1 MKNLKVSA
9 KLLVAFGVVLAL
21 MVVMAIISV
30 SSTQRINGLVDE
42 FYNKSYL
49 NTQKSEQIAK
59 DLQMAAKNMLVA
71 VIDSDPTEKENRL
84 RLASENL
91 TEAEANIEFLRGNYR
106 GDMNDVEQTY
116 DQLEVVNSIFSDFSY
131 LAYEGKTEEAYAL
144 YKANI
149 VSALNIAIN
158 HTDAIVEF
166 ASTNADTEYDGAK
179 DTGLL
184 TTLVVIGASVLSVII
199 GIAMA
204 TYITKMLTSG
214 ISQAEAAAVKMSGGN
229 FDVSVT
235 YDSEDEVGVL
245 CKSIKNFADGSKQI
259 IGDISHITA
268 ELSDGNFTVRSKNE
282 NIYVGEF
289 SEIISSLNHLTDR
302 LNEVLGRIN
311 ESADQVASGS
321 EQVSGGAQALS
332 QGATEQA
339 SSVEELAATVHIISD
354 QINENAANANEAND
368 RTNLAVSEMN
378 LANDKMKELV
388 GAMDEISASSDETQ
402 KIIKTIEDI
411 AFQTNILAL
420 NAAVE
425 AARAGAA
432 GKGFAVVADEV
443 RNLAGKSAEAAKN
456 TTSLIENTVA
466 AINKGNSLVSD
477 VAEKMSNV
485 MEASNV
491 VADLNVKISEASK
504 QSADSVTQV
513 TVGIEQISSVVQT
526 NSATAEESAAA
537 SEELSG
543 QASMLKE
550 MVSDFKFR
558 AY

>member
-1 MKNLKVSA
+1 MKNLKIAA
-9 KLLVAFGVVLAL
+9 KLIVAFGCVLAL
-21 MVVMAIISV
+21 MVIMAVMSII
-30 SSTQRINGLVDE
+30 STQRINTLVAT
-42 FYNKSYL
+42 FYNKSYV
-49 NTQKSEQIAK
+49 NTQKAERISADIHTG
-59 DLQMAAKNMLVA
+59 AKNMLVA
-71 VIDSDPTEKENRL
+71 IVDGDPAETESRL
-84 RLASENL
+84 RMANDNL
-91 TEAEANIEFLRGNYR
+91 TDAQENIEFLKGNYR
-106 GDMNDVEQTY
+106 GDMNDVTTIAEQL
-116 DQLEVVNSIFSDFSY
+116 QIVVDSYMEFSED
-131 LAYEGKTEEAYAL
+131 AYAGKTEEAYAV
-144 YKANI
+144 YEANI
-149 VSALNIAIN
+149 VGALKIASEHAN
-158 HTDAIVEF
+158 NIVEF
-166 ASTNADTEYDGAK
+166 AGNNAEKEFEGAHSTGVITEIIIAVAA
-179 DTGLL
+179 
-184 TTLVVIGASVLSVII
+184 VVAIII
-199 GIAMA
+199 GLAMA
-204 TYITKMLTSG
+204 TYITKMIVSG
-214 ISQAEAAAVKMSGGN
+214 VTQAEQAAVKMSSGDFN
-229 FDVSVT
+229 IDVT
-235 YDSEDEVGVL
+235 YDSQDEVGVL
-245 CKSIKNFADGSKQI
+245 CNSIKNFAGGSKQI
-259 IGDISHITA
+259 IGDISHITG
-268 ELSDGNFTVRSKNE
+268 ELADGNFTVKSMNE
-282 NIYVGEF
+282 NMYVGEF
-289 SEIISSLNHLTDR
+289 SAIISSLNHLIDR

-339 SSVEELAATVHIISD
+339 SSVEELAATVHIISE

-477 VAEKMSNV
+477 VADKMSNV
-485 MEASNV
+485 MEASSV
-491 VADLNVKISEASK
+491 VADLNVKISDASK

>member
-9 KLLVAFGVVLAL
+9 KLLVAFGTVLLL
-21 MVVMAIISV
+21 MIIMAVISLT
-30 SSTQRINGLVDE
+30 STNRINGLVDT
-42 FYNKSYL
+42 FYSRSYL
-49 NTQKSEQIAK
+49 NTQRSEQVSK
-59 DLQMAAKNMLVA
+59 DLQMAAKNMFA
-71 VIDSDPTEKENRL
+71 AMIDQDQADIESRL
-84 RLASENL
+84 RLANENL
-91 TEAEANIEFLRGNYR
+91 TNAEENLEFLRGNYR
-106 GDMNDVEQTY
+106 GDMNDVEMTSE
-116 DQLEVVNSIFSDFSY
+116 QLNIIKGVFSDFAEY
-131 LAYEGKTEEAYAL
+131 AYSGSVEEAYAI
-144 YKANI
+144 YETNI
-149 VSALNIAIN
+149 VDALLKAVE
-158 HTDAIVEF
+158 HTDNMVEY
-166 ASTNADTEYDGAK
+166 ASQRGDEEHKNVK
-179 DTGLL
+179 DTGII
-184 TTLVVIGASVLSVII
+184 TIIIVIVASVLAIII
-199 GIAMA
+199 GLAMA
-204 TYITKMLTSG
+204 TYITKMLTNG
-214 ISQAEAAAVKMSGGN
+214 ISQAEMAAVKMSSGDFN
-229 FDVSVT
+229 IDVT
-235 YDSEDEVGVL
+235 YDSQDEVGVL
-245 CKSIKNFADGSKQI
+245 CNSIKNFAGGSKQI
-259 IGDISHITA
+259 IGDISHITG
-268 ELSDGNFTVRSKNE
+268 ELADGNFTVKSINE
-282 NIYVGEF
+282 NMYVGEF
-289 SEIISSLNHLTDR
+289 SAIISSLNHLIDR

-339 SSVEELAATVHIISD
+339 SSVEELAATVHIISE
-354 QINENAANANEAND
+354 QINEDAANANEAND

-477 VAEKMSNV
+477 VADKMSNV
-485 MEASNV
+485 MEASSV
-491 VADLNVKISEASK
+491 VADLNVKISDASK